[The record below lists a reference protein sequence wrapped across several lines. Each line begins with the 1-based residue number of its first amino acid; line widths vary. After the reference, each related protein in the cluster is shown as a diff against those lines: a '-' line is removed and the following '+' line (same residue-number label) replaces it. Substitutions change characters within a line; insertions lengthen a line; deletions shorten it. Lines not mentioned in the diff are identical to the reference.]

1 MDYKDIFIIL
11 LILLIIVTSKKNLN
25 LEKFS
30 ADPQCMGLSAPLEMS
45 CGNYLV
51 DNQYC
56 LPDPNDC
63 FILNNEKKCWCK
75 IIKNI

>member
-1 MDYKDIFIIL
+1 
-11 LILLIIVTSKKNLN
+11 
-25 LEKFS
+25 
-30 ADPQCMGLSAPLEMS
+30 MGLSAPLEMG